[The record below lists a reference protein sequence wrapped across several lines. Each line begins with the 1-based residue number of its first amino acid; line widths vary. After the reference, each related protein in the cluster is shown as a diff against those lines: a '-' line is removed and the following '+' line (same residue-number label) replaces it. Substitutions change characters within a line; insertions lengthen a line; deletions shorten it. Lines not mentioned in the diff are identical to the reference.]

1 MLAPGPHLW
10 ADRFDGALEDI
21 FGLQDQVTTSVV
33 GALAPRLEQAEIQR
47 AKHKPTESLDAYDYF
62 LRGMANFYRSTNAA
76 NSEALRLFYKAVDL
90 DPEFASAHAMAA
102 WCYTWRKIN
111 GWMADRTE
119 EIAEGTRL
127 ATSRRKI
134 DGPRQCGRI
143 ARNRE
148 NCNVEQIFARH
159 PARGSIDRGRG
170 L

>member
-1 MLAPGPHLW
+1 M
-10 ADRFDGALEDI
+10 
-21 FGLQDQVTTSVV
+21 
-33 GALAPRLEQAEIQR
+33 EQAEIQR

-127 ATSRRKI
+127 ARRAAELGK
-134 DGPRQCGRI
+134 DD
-143 ARNRE
+143 A
-148 NCNVEQIFARH
+148 VAL
-159 PARGSIDRGRG
+159 ARGAHALGFLVGDLDSAVAFADRALLLNPNLATAWVLSGLLRFYRG
-170 L
+170 ETDLAIEHLARGMR